1 MSQLTPAFP
10 ASIETVVIPRTSDIG
25 NFEVRRALPSRER
38 RTVGPFVFLD
48 EMGPAMLPA
57 GVGIDVRPHPHIGL
71 STVTYLYEGA
81 IVHRDGVGNTRT
93 ILPGEVNWMTAGR
106 GIVHSERSSAES
118 RVQPQRLAGLQS
130 WVALPASH
138 EETDPGFVHYDAGA
152 QALMEGEGVR
162 VQIVAGSLFG
172 QTSSVRTLSPLFLGD
187 VALEAGARLQLDPE
201 YEERAAYI
209 ARGEIEIDGQRFESG
224 RLAVF
229 APGKA
234 ITLKATTAARVAL
247 LGGEPLDGPRYLWW
261 NFVSSRR
268 DRIQQAREDWE
279 RDRFGQTV
287 PEDTT
292 EFIPAPAWA
301 PLAEQ
306 PARG

>member
-1 MSQLTPAFP
+1 MSQLTPSFP
-10 ASIETVVIPRTSDIG
+10 SSIESVVVPRTSDIG

-48 EMGPAMLPA
+48 EMGPAMLAA
-57 GVGIDVRPHPHIGL
+57 GTGIDVRPHPHIGL
-71 STVTYLYEGA
+71 ATVTYLYEGA
-81 IVHRDGVGNTRT
+81 IVHRDGAGNVRT

-118 RVQPQRLAGLQS
+118 RAQARPLAGLQS

-138 EETDPGFVHYDAGA
+138 EETDPGFVHYDRGA
-152 QALMEGEGVR
+152 QAVTEGEGVR
-162 VQIVAGSLFG
+162 AQIIAGSLFG
-172 QTSSVRTLSPLFLGD
+172 KTSSVGTLSPLFLGD
-187 VALEAGARLQLDPE
+187 VALDAGARLQLDAE
-201 YEERAAYI
+201 YEERAAYV

-224 RLAVF
+224 RLIVF
-229 APGKA
+229 APGKPV
-234 ITLKATTAARVAL
+234 TLKAGAASRVAL

-268 DRIQQAREDWE
+268 DRIEQAREEWM
-279 RDRFGQTV
+279 RNRFGQTV

-301 PLAEQ
+301 PLA
-306 PARG
+306 PLPDR

>member
-1 MSQLTPAFP
+1 MSQLSPDSSSP
-10 ASIETVVIPRTSDIG
+10 IDVVVVPRTSDIG

-48 EMGPAMLPA
+48 EMGPAVLPA

-81 IVHRDGVGNTRT
+81 IVHRDGAGNVQT

-106 GIVHSERSSAES
+106 GIVHSERSSPES
-118 RVQPQRLAGLQS
+118 RTQPQPLAGLQS

-138 EETDPGFVHYDAGA
+138 EETDPGFIHYGRDA
-152 QALMEGEGVR
+152 QAVAEGEGVR
-162 VQIVAGSLFG
+162 AQIVAGSLFG
-172 QTSSVRTLSPLFLGD
+172 QTSSVNTLSPLFLGD
-187 VALEAGARLQLDPE
+187 VSMNAGARLQLDAE

-209 ARGEIEIDGQRFESG
+209 ARGAVEIDGQRFEAG
-224 RLAVF
+224 RLVVF
-229 APGKA
+229 APGKPVTLNA
-234 ITLKATTAARVAL
+234 IEASRLAL

-268 DRIQQAREDWE
+268 DRIQQAREDWA

-287 PEDTT
+287 PADTT

-301 PLAEQ
+301 PLAPL
-306 PARG
+306 PAR

>member
-10 ASIETVVIPRTSDIG
+10 PSVEAVVIPRTSDIG

-57 GVGIDVRPHPHIGL
+57 GAGIDVRPHPHIGL

-81 IVHRDGVGNTRT
+81 IVHRDGEGNVRT

-106 GIVHSERSSAES
+106 GIVHSERSSPES
-118 RVQPQRLAGLQS
+118 RAQPQRLAGLQS

-138 EETDPGFVHYDAGA
+138 EETDPGFVHYDRTD
-152 QALMEGEGVR
+152 QAVAEGEGVR

-187 VALEAGARLQLDPE
+187 AVLDAGARLQVDAE
-201 YEERAAYI
+201 YEERAAYV
-209 ARGEIEIDGQRFESG
+209 ARGEIDIDGQRFESG
-224 RLAVF
+224 RLVVL

-234 ITLKATTAARVAL
+234 VTLKALSPARVAL

-268 DRIQQAREDWE
+268 DRIEQAREDWE

-301 PLAEQ
+301 PLAPL
-306 PARG
+306 PAR

>member
-1 MSQLTPAFP
+1 MSQLSPEFP
-10 ASIETVVIPRTSDIG
+10 ASVEAVVIPRTSDIG

-81 IVHRDGVGNTRT
+81 IVHRDGAGNVRT

-106 GIVHSERSSAES
+106 GIVHSERSSADS
-118 RVQPQRLAGLQS
+118 RTRAQPLAGLQS
-130 WVALPASH
+130 WVALPAAH
-138 EETDPGFVHYDAGA
+138 EETDPGFVHYDRGA
-152 QALMEGEGVR
+152 QAVLEGEGIR
-162 VQIVAGSLFG
+162 AQIVAGSLFG
-172 QTSSVRTLSPLFLGD
+172 RTSSVRTLSPLFLGD
-187 VALEAGARLQLDPE
+187 IALEAGARLSLDAE

-209 ARGEIEIDGQRFESG
+209 ARGEVEIDGQRFESG
-224 RLAVF
+224 RLVVL
-229 APGKA
+229 APGKVV
-234 ITLKATTAARVAL
+234 TLKAATAARVAL

-268 DRIQQAREDWE
+268 DRIEQAREDWM
-279 RDRFGQTV
+279 RDRFNQTV

-301 PLAEQ
+301 PLA
-306 PARG
+306 PLP

>member
-1 MSQLTPAFP
+1 MSQLSSDRPS
-10 ASIETVVIPRTSDIG
+10 SIQVVVVPRTSDIG

-57 GVGIDVRPHPHIGL
+57 GAGIDVRPHPHIGL

-81 IVHRDGVGNTRT
+81 IVHRDGAGNVRT

-118 RVQPQRLAGLQS
+118 RTQAQPLAGLQS
-130 WVALPASH
+130 WVALPASQ
-138 EETDPGFVHYDAGA
+138 EETDPGFVHYDRGA
-152 QALMEGEGVR
+152 QAVMEGEGVR
-162 VQIVAGSLFG
+162 AQIVAGSLFG
-172 QTSSVRTLSPLFLGD
+172 RTSSVRTLSPLFLGD
-187 VALEAGARLQLDPE
+187 IALDAGARLQLDAD

-209 ARGEIEIDGQRFESG
+209 ARGEVEIDGQRFESG
-224 RLAVF
+224 RLVVF
-229 APGKA
+229 APGKPV
-234 ITLKATTAARVAL
+234 TLQATSAARVAV
-247 LGGEPLDGPRYLWW
+247 LGGEPLEGPRYLWW

-268 DRIQQAREDWE
+268 DRIEQAREDWV
-279 RDRFGQTV
+279 RNRFGQTV

-301 PLAEQ
+301 PLAPL
-306 PARG
+306 PAR

>member
-1 MSQLTPAFP
+1 MSQLTPPFP
-10 ASIETVVIPRTSDIG
+10 ASVETVVIPRTSDIG

-48 EMGPAMLPA
+48 EMGPAMLAA
-57 GVGIDVRPHPHIGL
+57 GLGIDVRPHPHIGL
-71 STVTYLYEGA
+71 ATVTYLYEGA
-81 IVHRDGVGNTRT
+81 IMHRDGAGNVRT

-106 GIVHSERSSAES
+106 GIVHSERSSPES
-118 RVQPQRLAGLQS
+118 RKQPQRLAGLQS
-130 WVALPASH
+130 WVALPASL
-138 EETDPGFVHYDAGA
+138 EETDPGFVHYDRDQ
-152 QALMEGEGVR
+152 QAVAEGEGVR
-162 VQIVAGSLFG
+162 AQIVAGSLFG

-187 VALEAGARLQLDPE
+187 VALEAGARVQLDPE

-209 ARGEIEIDGQRFESG
+209 ARGEVEIDGQRFDAG
-224 RLAVF
+224 RLVVF

-234 ITLKATTAARVAL
+234 VTLKAATAARVAL

-268 DRIQQAREDWE
+268 DRIHQAREDWE

-301 PLAEQ
+301 PLAPLPE
-306 PARG
+306 R

>member
-1 MSQLTPAFP
+1 MSQLTPGSSSP
-10 ASIETVVIPRTSDIG
+10 IEAVVVPRTSDIG

-48 EMGPAMLPA
+48 EMGPAVLPA

-81 IVHRDGVGNTRT
+81 IVHRDGAGNVQT

-106 GIVHSERSSAES
+106 GIVHSERSSAQS
-118 RVQPQRLAGLQS
+118 RTRPQPLGGLQA

-138 EETDPGFVHYDAGA
+138 EETDPGFVHYDRDA
-152 QALMEGEGVR
+152 QAVMEGEGVR
-162 VQIVAGSLFG
+162 AQIVAGSLFG
-172 QTSSVRTLSPLFLGD
+172 KTSSVSTLSPLFLGD
-187 VALEAGARLQLDPE
+187 VTLQAGARLQLDAE

-209 ARGEIEIDGQRFESG
+209 AKGAVEIDGQRFEAG
-224 RLAVF
+224 RLVVF
-229 APGKA
+229 APGQPLMLSA
-234 ITLKATTAARVAL
+234 AVPARVAL

-268 DRIQQAREDWE
+268 DRIEQAREDWE
-279 RDRFGQTV
+279 RDRFSQTV

-301 PLAEQ
+301 PLA
-306 PARG
+306 PLPRR